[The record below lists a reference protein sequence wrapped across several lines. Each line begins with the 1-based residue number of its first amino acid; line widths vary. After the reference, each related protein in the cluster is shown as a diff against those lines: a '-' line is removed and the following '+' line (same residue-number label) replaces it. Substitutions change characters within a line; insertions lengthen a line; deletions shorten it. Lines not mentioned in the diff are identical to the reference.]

1 MQKIKNFFLNEISFF
16 VSLPALLWQILFFF
30 IPLMFII
37 YLGFTD
43 KAFLSFTLNNFIA
56 VLDITHLSVIFRSI
70 ILALFVSIL
79 CLLIA
84 YPVAYFL
91 AFRTERWKSF
101 YLFLL
106 TLPLWVNF
114 LVQVYAWFFVLE
126 KQGIINKIL
135 LSSGLIS
142 QPLHMINNLFAIV
155 IVMVHVYL
163 PFMILPLYNVLEKFD
178 VQLIEASLDLGASK
192 WTTFFRVTFPLSL
205 SGVYLGFFLVF
216 VMSFGEVVIPLLMG
230 GNKNLFA
237 GTLISEYFLGAR
249 NMPHGSAFTFLSTV
263 IMILILLLLYK
274 IFKKRVKG

>member
-1 MQKIKNFFLNEISFF
+1 MFVGKTFFC
-16 VSLPALLWQILFFF
+16 
-30 IPLMFII
+30 
-37 YLGFTD
+37 
-43 KAFLSFTLNNFIA
+43 FTLNNFID
-56 VLDITHLSVIFRSI
+56 VLNSTHLIIIFRSI

-79 CLLIA
+79 CLIIA

-91 AFRTERWKSF
+91 AFKADKWKSF

-126 KQGIINKIL
+126 KSGIINKIL
-135 LSSGLIS
+135 ISLGLIS
-142 QPLHMINNLFAIV
+142 EPLHMINNMFAI
-155 IVMVHVYL
+155 ILVMVHVYL
-163 PFMILPLYNVLEKFD
+163 PFMIMPLYNVLEKFD

-192 WTTFFRVTFPLSL
+192 WTTFFRITFPLSL

-230 GNKNLFA
+230 GSKNLFV

-249 NMPHGSAFTFLSTV
+249 NMPRGSAFTFLST
-263 IMILILLLLYK
+263 IILILVLLILYRLLKKK
-274 IFKKRVKG
+274 IKGR